1 MRVAGDCLQCAAGLG
16 SCFLRPHSF
25 CGWLVAW
32 GETDGKGEEN
42 NDKKS
47 DRKGERERERK
58 ERERERETLTAGQLS
73 AERCRCLPVAWPRHG
88 SSALLCPLTTEPLT
102 TPVAAHHRDNSK
114 LEWMN
119 CPQNGQCLCSTHL
132 SDS

>member
-47 DRKGERERERK
+47 DREGEREREREREKQKRREREREKQKRRERERK
-58 ERERERETLTAGQLS
+58 ERERERE
-73 AERCRCLPVAWPRHG
+73 RHSLQG
-88 SSALLCPLTTEPLT
+88 SSLLRGVGASL
-102 TPVAAHHRDNSK
+102 
-114 LEWMN
+114 
-119 CPQNGQCLCSTHL
+119 
-132 SDS
+132 